1 MHSSYRHHLCN
12 LVIVNLHSCC
22 GEFYHVLFFFLQVAI
37 MYKQNKIKLIF
48 ANIRKTNIVKIAVT
62 FRQYINQF
70 IVAEDQ
76 RLMFYCLWSS
86 DVSSIVT

>member
-1 MHSSYRHHLCN
+1 MEDFRRHLCN
-12 LVIVNLHSCC
+12 LVIVNFHSPC
-22 GEFYHVLFFFLQVAI
+22 GEFYYVLFFFLQVAI
-37 MYKQNKIKLIF
+37 MYKENEIELIF

-70 IVAEDQ
+70 IVAQDQ
-76 RLMFYCLWSS
+76 RLMFHYLWSS